1 MTDLLKVRA
10 RADDEAGREAAPR
23 QRLVLRAPTLPPFIV
38 PIISR
43 RSLSLCNT
51 IFLIIQDKTN

>member
-1 MTDLLKVRA
+1 MDLLKVRG
-10 RADDEAGREAAPR
+10 RADDEAGRAAAPR
-23 QRLVLRAPTLPPFIV
+23 QRLVLCVPELHPFIV

-43 RSLSLCNT
+43 RGLSLCNI